1 MLNVTV
7 IGEESTLLI
16 SYKRVV
22 SINLLYNIKRA
33 LTSLIYESANL
44 YKL

>member
-1 MLNVTV
+1 MLSVV
-7 IGEESTLLI
+7 IIDEELTLLI
-16 SYKRVV
+16 SYKRV
-22 SINLLYNIKRA
+22 IFIDLLYNIKRA